1 MMPLFFFL
9 CFYRLFIQSDSFAR
23 ASACASA
30 TLDAFIGI
38 DFVDVTFG
46 DGTDGALIHA
56 GTASSTF
63 VRNFV
68 SHS

>member
-1 MMPLFFFL
+1 MMPLFFPL

-23 ASACASA
+23 ASTCAGA
-30 TLDAFIGI
+30 TLDAFIGV

-46 DGTDGALIHA
+46 DGSDGALVHTS
-56 GTASSTF
+56 TASSTF